1 VNFYEL
7 GPRQDYAGYYPEELA
22 GEMPDARVPPGYR
35 QVERIVAEY
44 LGDPP
49 RKPGKKGDFHK
60 SAVSFF
66 ARGATLAFLE
76 TACRGLWA
84 TEPATLKEREGDG
97 FRQFW
102 VLNFVDC
109 LDVAA
114 SRIGDKLHKDP
125 ERVGVI
131 KRAVIDEARWD
142 GSDLFVL
149 PQNPNHTLYCS
160 ERFVEGWK
168 AAKLKGALFS
178 RHLMD
183 PEAIKI

>member
-1 VNFYEL
+1 MNFYEIST
-7 GPRQDYAGYYPEELA
+7 RQDYAGYYPETIA
-22 GEMPDARVPPGYR
+22 GEMPDTRVPQGYR
-35 QVERIVAEY
+35 QVERVVAEY

-49 RKPGKKGDFHK
+49 RKPGKKGSFHK

-66 ARGATLAFLE
+66 ASGAAITFLE

-84 TEPATLKEREGDG
+84 TEPTILKGREEEV

-114 SRIGDKLHKDP
+114 SRIDEKLHKDP
-125 ERVGVI
+125 KRVGVI
-131 KRAVIDEARWD
+131 KRAVINEARWD

-160 ERFVEGWK
+160 ERFIEGWK

-178 RHLMD
+178 RYLMNLD
-183 PEAIKI
+183 AIKC